1 MLILL
6 VTYVLKLKM
15 LCCNFY
21 ISLTGSFVRFGFQ
34 DLHIA
39 SFPRHTKK
47 TGIPPGPTI
56 SLLHVDC
63 NNIVYLPMRESSRK
77 LSLDGSFS
85 FSFFF
90 IFLFLFNVHTMR
102 NKTRVQTAKPHT
114 RKKNIRTHSATG
126 SGGGGEDKMNK
137 SQSEIFDYFFESTD
151 EVSERFSAD
160 LLLRTN
166 VNNKFYRPFG
176 NTYIT
181 FILVYF
187 ALYAIFSSSSHLT
200 SRVPLAS
207 ATAAVPLSRAPSVL

>member
-6 VTYVLKLKM
+6 GTYVLKLKM

-21 ISLTGSFVRFGFQ
+21 INLTGSFVRFGFQ

-39 SFPRHTKK
+39 SFPRCTKK

-56 SLLHVDC
+56 SLLHVAC

-85 FSFFF
+85 FSFFLYF
-90 IFLFLFNVHTMR
+90 YFYLTYI
-102 NKTRVQTAKPHT
+102 QCAIKPECKQQNHIQE
-114 RKKNIRTHSATG
+114 KNIRTHSATG

-137 SQSEIFDYFFESTD
+137 SQSEIFDYFSESTD